1 MLHFLHDHPG
11 EAAVVSV
18 SISIGVPLGGTAAW
32 DVVSVGIG
40 VAVACEVGVCPELCS
55 SSGDFGVVGAPVGLV
70 LVSVELL
77 LVLMEAE
84 GTSGGEVDGGEG
96 DEVGA

>member
-1 MLHFLHDHPG
+1 M
-11 EAAVVSV
+11 
-18 SISIGVPLGGTAAW
+18 
-32 DVVSVGIG
+32 
-40 VAVACEVGVCPELCS
+40 
-55 SSGDFGVVGAPVGLV
+55 VGAPVGLV